1 METETQTIEVVEV
14 EVMEQT
20 ALAWPDRAE
29 AITITD
35 QLSYNEAAT
44 LLLDIVRLRKEI
56 VLHHRPI
63 KESANR
69 THKLAVAAE
78 KKLLDPVSEAEGILN
93 EAIIDWQ
100 EKQAVIEEQS
110 RLRLEKAQK
119 DAEEEARLT
128 IAQQAEELGATE
140 ETVDEILETPVM
152 RPVSAVPQ
160 PTYRKASGVST
171 QKRWKAEVVDIK
183 ALCRGVADGTVSSEL
198 VLPNMTGLN
207 AMARAMRT
215 TFNVAGCKAVTAASV
230 HVRSVV

>member
-1 METETQTIEVVEV
+1 MAHETQTIEVVEV
-14 EVMEQT
+14 EVMETT

-35 QLSYNEAAT
+35 QLSYNEAAS
-44 LLLDIVRLRKEI
+44 LLLDIVQLRKEI

-78 KKLLDPVSEAEGILN
+78 KKLLDPVSEAESTVKR
-93 EAIIDWQ
+93 AIGKWHEEQ
-100 EKQAVIEEQS
+100 RAIEEKA

-119 DAEEEARLT
+119 DAEEEARLA
-128 IAQQAEELGATE
+128 IAGQAEELGATE
-140 ETVDEILETPVM
+140 ETVNEILETRVM

-198 VLPNMTGLN
+198 VSPNMMGLN
-207 AMARAMRT
+207 AMARAMRS
-215 TFNVAGCKAVTAASV
+215 TFNVAGCKAVTEASV
-230 HVRSVV
+230 SMRSAM

>member
-1 METETQTIEVVEV
+1 MAHETQTIEVVEV
-14 EVMEQT
+14 EAMAQT

-35 QLSYNEAAT
+35 QLSYNEAAS

-78 KKLLDPVSEAEGILN
+78 KKLLDPVSEAESTVKR
-93 EAIIDWQ
+93 AIGKWHEEQ
-100 EKQAVIEEQS
+100 RAIEEKA

-119 DAEEEARLT
+119 DAEEEARLA

-140 ETVDEILETPVM
+140 GTVNEILETRVT
-152 RPVSAVPQ
+152 RPVSAVPR

-215 TFNVAGCKAVTAASV
+215 TFNVAGCKPVTEASV
-230 HVRSVV
+230 SMRSAM